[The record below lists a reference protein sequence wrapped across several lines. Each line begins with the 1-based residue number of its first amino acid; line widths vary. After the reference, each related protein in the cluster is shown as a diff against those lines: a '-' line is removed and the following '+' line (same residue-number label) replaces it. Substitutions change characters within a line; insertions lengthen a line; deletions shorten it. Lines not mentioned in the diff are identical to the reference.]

1 MKRCLRPFRHRTP
14 QTRPF
19 ALKAPFPFALKLYRH
34 GSAPRSTIRV
44 KRGWRMVQD
53 FTIFKI
59 GTEIDG
65 GIVDVCPKCRRFGL
79 RQLNR
84 TNGTEGE
91 LTFIHCQRIAEDGE
105 FWVFEIIDQHA
116 FKVSLNLPP
125 QDEGAAAGLEIL
137 SD

>member
-1 MKRCLRPFRHRTP
+1 
-14 QTRPF
+14 
-19 ALKAPFPFALKLYRH
+19 
-34 GSAPRSTIRV
+34 V

>member
-1 MKRCLRPFRHRTP
+1 
-14 QTRPF
+14 
-19 ALKAPFPFALKLYRH
+19 
-34 GSAPRSTIRV
+34 V

-105 FWVFEIIDQHA
+105 FWVFEIIDQHT

-125 QDEGAAAGLEIL
+125 QDEGAAAGLEII